1 MGRVPGGAAEAAG
14 DGPRAGES
22 AALLG
27 TARLG
32 LRDRAGEGA
41 AGPASSP
48 GSAQLAAAGAR
59 RRGVSWAKAF
69 RWRHARKM
77 RCSGRLIFG
86 SVPPWHFGVGCD
98 LEAVFLNLKTGFS
111 NSSPGV
117 GGWPWWWCGVSWK
130 VPNEQECVGRESAR
144 PAWGGE
150 QRHSLTQMRHL
161 GILKFIYNICLQ
173 PSDWWG
179 SWVLFKNSTIAV
191 SWRKHRGDSA
201 SFTPCSK
208 LSDSPEIKQ
217 RCFSISCLPVSDKED
232 LCILQIKMSRNN
244 GKTNI
249 FQTNSFIIKISAS
262 TTLLLSCSGVQMLA
276 VRQSCREM
284 QLCEK
289 RCLPKSLSCNQ
300 SISQADKK

>member
-1 MGRVPGGAAEAAG
+1 M
-14 DGPRAGES
+14 
-22 AALLG
+22 
-27 TARLG
+27 
-32 LRDRAGEGA
+32 
-41 AGPASSP
+41 
-48 GSAQLAAAGAR
+48 
-59 RRGVSWAKAF
+59 
-69 RWRHARKM
+69 
-77 RCSGRLIFG
+77 
-86 SVPPWHFGVGCD
+86 
-98 LEAVFLNLKTGFS
+98 
-111 NSSPGV
+111 
-117 GGWPWWWCGVSWK
+117 
-130 VPNEQECVGRESAR
+130 
-144 PAWGGE
+144 
-150 QRHSLTQMRHL
+150 
-161 GILKFIYNICLQ
+161 
-173 PSDWWG
+173 
-179 SWVLFKNSTIAV
+179 LFKNSTIAV